1 MKLQC
6 PEEPEVAT
14 AVLSGRWPLACEPAL
29 HLHVNKCDRCAGVV
43 LVAEALRRDRAEA
56 LQAARLAP
64 PGLLWWR
71 AQLLRRQRA
80 LQEVAKPI
88 SLVGGLALSAASITA
103 IILIVAQRS
112 QLADW
117 LSLLP
122 DSLPPDAFWTPAAG
136 GLSAVLLI
144 VSTGTLG
151 LLGCFALYLA
161 LRRE

>member
-1 MKLQC
+1 MKFQC
-6 PEEPEVAT
+6 PEEREVAT

-29 HLHVNKCDRCAGVV
+29 HLHVDKCDRCASVV
-43 LVAEALRRDRAEA
+43 LVAEALRRDKAEA
-56 LQAARLAP
+56 LRAARLAH

-80 LQEVAKPI
+80 MQEVAKPI
-88 SLVGGLALSAASITA
+88 SLVGGVALSVASITA

-117 LSLLP
+117 LSLLTV
-122 DSLPPDAFWTPAAG
+122 SLPPDAFWTPAAG
-136 GLSAVLLI
+136 ALSAVLLM
-144 VSTGTLG
+144 VSAGTLG

-161 LRRE
+161 MRRE